1 MDEYRSLL
9 APYMQSFLQYRK
21 ALFHKN
27 SAYEPVLHSLDRFC
41 ADNYPHAAD
50 LSKEMVLAWMER
62 TSIP

>member
-27 SAYEPVLHSLDRFC
+27 SAYLEDCEIFHFLL
-41 ADNYPHAAD
+41 
-50 LSKEMVLAWMER
+50 K
-62 TSIP
+62 